1 MYWPG
6 HLANRSSNKPTKH
19 LFPRHTLITGNYLAN
34 HQNRRLKITE
44 EKAFH
49 VENGIGAE
57 MALTNPEVAQSVWI
71 MDIFGLLITSEMEH
85 SSYGIG

>member
-57 MALTNPEVAQSVWI
+57 MEVAQSVWI
-71 MDIFGLLITSEMEH
+71 MDIFALLIPSEMEH
-85 SSYGIG
+85 SSHEIG

>member
-1 MYWPG
+1 M
-6 HLANRSSNKPTKH
+6 
-19 LFPRHTLITGNYLAN
+19 ITGNYLAN

-57 MALTNPEVAQSVWI
+57 MALKLLWI
-71 MDIFGLLITSEMEH
+71 MDIFGLLIPSEMEH